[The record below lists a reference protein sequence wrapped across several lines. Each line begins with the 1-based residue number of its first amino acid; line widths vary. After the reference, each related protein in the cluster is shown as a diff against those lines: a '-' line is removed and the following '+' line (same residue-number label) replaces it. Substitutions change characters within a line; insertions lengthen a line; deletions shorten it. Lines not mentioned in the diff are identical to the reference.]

1 VDGYRERISNFRVIK
16 FGIVR
21 VCRDQARTFEIL
33 VWKEI
38 RMKKNERIVLKIS
51 MMLVSTGFLFGCGI
65 NSNSSSVGSG
75 AGGSGPGFSRPMSP
89 GEMTRLQNQNNP
101 GASPEE
107 LEAEQKDSPEG
118 QTSGFYNDLASKN
131 PAVKKTAEQA
141 LRNLVVY
148 DPQYLA
154 ELQKLQIANTEP
166 DAWFEVQQI
175 IKEGEK
181 AKAKQLDDEVK
192 AQLATSQADDTAS
205 N

>member
-1 VDGYRERISNFRVIK
+1 
-16 FGIVR
+16 
-21 VCRDQARTFEIL
+21 
-33 VWKEI
+33 
-38 RMKKNERIVLKIS
+38 
-51 MMLVSTGFLFGCGI
+51 MLVSTGFLFGCGI